1 MHVGVAECGQEK
13 GKKASCQRILKECKG
28 SHFFKSLSPKMYQH
42 KVMCGSYRAEKQD
55 NSSHTSRLS
64 KYARKGLKEVA
75 FSFPL
80 NDMNTGEIDD
90 EAKREKSGET
100 CKWLNS
106 LV

>member
-1 MHVGVAECGQEK
+1 
-13 GKKASCQRILKECKG
+13 
-28 SHFFKSLSPKMYQH
+28 MYQH
-42 KVMCGSYRAEKQD
+42 KVMCGSYRAEKRD

-90 EAKREKSGET
+90 EAKREKIWRNLQMVKFLGVAGGR
-100 CKWLNS
+100 L
-106 LV
+106 